1 MGKLLN
7 KQISFGFIF
16 YNLHIFIEG
25 ISGLLLYPI
34 LIDNLDIN
42 LAGLWVFFLSFS
54 PIISLAQAGLGTV
67 VTRVSTLYTKDK
79 TSFNFLHHLKYS
91 YLLVVLFVSIIC
103 SIIYFFYIR
112 GKLFELN
119 ILEDG
124 SLAWLMISVSF
135 CFRMYFVKNFHVLN
149 GFGIVGWDKIT
160 NAFITVINL
169 IGIYFVVVN
178 NLSFYY
184 LGVVYFS
191 SAIIYS
197 LISSQVLNYT
207 KIKTRFSLISKQ
219 INKKEIYKIF
229 SESGKILV
237 LNITAFIVLQLN
249 LFVAEYFFG
258 LKIFT
263 YYSGLVKLNA
273 LVIALASTVSSILF
287 PFISM
292 AFNNK
297 DIFKVKKL
305 FKQNVLFS
313 FSLAFILYLFL
324 ILVADYAIP
333 IWLGEGGYLG
343 NSIFIPLCMMG
354 LLYINHVA
362 HANSVIAL
370 GANTFIVPAILNA
383 IFSTLFSILGAKY
396 FGILGMVYGS
406 ILGLILPSIYVV
418 YWSRNHIKNLKED
431 K

>member
-1 MGKLLN
+1 VGKLLN

-91 YLLVVLFVSIIC
+91 YLLVVLFIPIIC

-207 KIKTRFSLISKQ
+207 KIKKLFSLISKQ

-313 FSLAFILYLFL
+313 FSLAFISYLFL

>member
-1 MGKLLN
+1 MGKILN

-34 LIDNLDIN
+34 LIENLDIN

-67 VTRVSTLYTKDK
+67 VTRVSSLYTKDK

-91 YLLVVLFVSIIC
+91 YLLVVFFVSIIC

-191 SAIIYS
+191 SAIIYA

-207 KIKTRFSLISKQ
+207 KIKARFSLISKQ
-219 INKKEIYKIF
+219 INKNEIYKIF

-273 LVIALASTVSSILF
+273 LVIAIASTVSSILF

-292 AFNNK
+292 AFNNN

-305 FKQNVLFS
+305 FKRNVLFS
-313 FSLAFILYLFL
+313 FSLAFFAYLFL
-324 ILVADYAIP
+324 IIIADFAVP
-333 IWLGEGGYLG
+333 IWLGKEGYLG
-343 NSIFIPLCMMG
+343 DAIFIPLCVMG

-383 IFSTLFSILGAKY
+383 IFSTIFSIFGAKY
-396 FGILGMVYGS
+396 FGLLGMVYGS